1 VTAGP
6 LSKARAETQPEA
18 AAAPSA
24 SEIEALFELARRRR
38 RRRRRLTA
46 GLAGLA
52 LAASL
57 TGAWAARP
65 GHAGQPAHR
74 SDRDHPAAVTAAG
87 FALPAARV
95 AWVDY
100 NGGLH
105 IGDVATLAQHV
116 VARIPGWAG
125 LGWLYQADGQIY
137 GADWPV
143 IREFDPATGRIR
155 TVARGV
161 NFFASA
167 NGRNTYLALTGT
179 RLMELRASG
188 HGVLRQLRVPAGWN
202 VSGDVDGAIAGG
214 SFLVSADAH
223 GAGTGPSA
231 IGVWNAHTGHVRVL
245 AYGYLAAGPVTP
257 PDAHYS
263 LIAWQRCA
271 LRSCPLEITSIP
283 SLRTVT
289 VRSPLRH
296 GFASGT
302 TFSPDGTRLA
312 VFERTA
318 SLNSSCCA
326 NSSMVAI
333 VSTRTGA
340 VRPVRGARLETQE
353 DAGWILWLP
362 GGNRLL
368 AGALLDSYAV
378 DTQIYKARPFFFYP
392 QTAEGPNADH
402 NIMDTPDINFSA
414 VLLPRA

>member
-1 VTAGP
+1 MIAGP
-6 LSKARAETQPEA
+6 LSPSRAQTEPE
-18 AAAPSA
+18 AAPSA

-57 TGAWAARP
+57 TAAWAAWP
-65 GHAGQPAHR
+65 GRAGQPARR
-74 SDRDHPAAVTAAG
+74 SDRGHPLAVTGATG

-105 IGDVATLAQHV
+105 VGDVATLAQHV
-116 VARIPGWAG
+116 EARIPKWAG
-125 LGWLYQADGQIY
+125 LGFLYQADGQIY
-137 GADWPV
+137 GANGPV

-155 TVARGV
+155 TVGRGV
-161 NFFASA
+161 TFFASA
-167 NGRNTYLALTGT
+167 NGKNTYLAPTGT
-179 RLMELRASG
+179 RLIELRASG
-188 HGVLRQLRVPAGWN
+188 HGVLRKLRVPAGWN
-202 VSGDVDGAIAGG
+202 VSGDAAGALAGG

-223 GAGTGPSA
+223 GAGRGLST
-231 IGVWNAHTGHVRVL
+231 IGVWDTRVRNVRFVAH
-245 AYGYLAAGPVTP
+245 GYLAAGPVTP

-271 LRSCPLEITSIP
+271 LGSCPLEITTVP
-283 SLRTVT
+283 GLRTVT
-289 VRSPLRH
+289 VRSPLHH

-312 VFERTA
+312 VFERAA

-333 VSTRTGA
+333 VSTRTGT
-340 VRPVRGARLETQE
+340 VSPVRAARLETQE

-378 DTQIYKARPFFFYP
+378 DTQTYAARPFFFYP
-392 QTAEGPNADH
+392 QTAEGPDADH